1 MSLVP
6 VFLLISLL
14 NNIVVK
20 TLLVSFIFKLRVNFA
35 ILVHSDASI
44 GEVAFSL
51 ISSDTRWLVFLL
63 ILPFL
68 HRLVLR
74 HEFILKKE
82 IFEFKSTMFAKLFGV
97 KAPFSSKV
105 IAQNPKRN
113 RVGDT
118 KIKLNTSNE
127 DLMRMVLKL

>member
-1 MSLVP
+1 MHWDYD
-6 VFLLISLL
+6 
-14 NNIVVK
+14 
-20 TLLVSFIFKLRVNFA
+20 LVSNI
-35 ILVHSDASI
+35 I
-44 GEVAFSL
+44 
-51 ISSDTRWLVFLL
+51 L
-63 ILPFL
+63 ILLFL

-82 IFEFKSTMFAKLFGV
+82 RFKFERTMFAKLFDV
-97 KAPFSSKV
+97 KASFSSKV

>member
-20 TLLVSFIFKLRVNFA
+20 TLFVTLIFKFKVNFA

-44 GEVAFSL
+44 GEVAFCL

-63 ILPFL
+63 ILLFYTDWSL
-68 HRLVLR
+68 DTS
-74 HEFILKKE
+74 FILKKE
-82 IFEFKSTMFAKLFGV
+82 KINFERTMFAKLFG
-97 KAPFSSKV
+97 
-105 IAQNPKRN
+105 AQHPYQVHILMWTD
-113 RVGDT
+113 RVLFPV
-118 KIKLNTSNE
+118 KIKI
-127 DLMRMVLKL
+127 

>member
-6 VFLLISLL
+6 VSLLISLL

-20 TLLVSFIFKLRVNFA
+20 TLLVNLIFKFRVNFA

-63 ILPFL
+63 ILL
-68 HRLVLR
+68 YGTDWSL
-74 HEFILKKE
+74 
-82 IFEFKSTMFAKLFGV
+82 
-97 KAPFSSKV
+97 
-105 IAQNPKRN
+105 
-113 RVGDT
+113 DT
-118 KIKLNTSNE
+118 SL
-127 DLMRMVLKL
+127 L